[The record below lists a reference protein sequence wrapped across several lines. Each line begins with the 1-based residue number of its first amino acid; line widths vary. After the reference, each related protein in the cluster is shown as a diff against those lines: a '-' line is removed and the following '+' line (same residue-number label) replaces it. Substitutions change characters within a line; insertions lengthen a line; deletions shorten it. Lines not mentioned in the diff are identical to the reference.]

1 MTSMTMV
8 VTVCGYFS
16 FHLEVL
22 YCAYKT
28 MNESLNLPQLPSA
41 HALYIWQLYWNK
53 SFIIFFSSRLYCY
66 TGNVAFSFPRVHE
79 LFLILFL
86 SFYRCGVYGYR
97 LVHRKLLFHG
107 PCERQD
113 ICLQLGRRHMC
124 HSHRCGPGEPQKHG
138 SWSFCGVS
146 ISVHLLHTC
155 YDCNWNNHS
164 FFFGLLSTRE
174 TRGFW
179 LANRLCVDV

>member
-1 MTSMTMV
+1 MGIFHFILKSCTVHIRPWTSLLI
-8 VTVCGYFS
+8 FPS
-16 FHLEVL
+16 FLQH
-22 YCAYKT
+22 
-28 MNESLNLPQLPSA
+28 MNCIFDNYIEISLL
-41 HALYIWQLYWNK
+41 
-53 SFIIFFSSRLYCY
+53 FIYLFFSSRLYCY
-66 TGNVAFSFPRVHE
+66 TGNVAFTFPRVHE

-155 YDCNWNNHS
+155 YDCNWNSHS